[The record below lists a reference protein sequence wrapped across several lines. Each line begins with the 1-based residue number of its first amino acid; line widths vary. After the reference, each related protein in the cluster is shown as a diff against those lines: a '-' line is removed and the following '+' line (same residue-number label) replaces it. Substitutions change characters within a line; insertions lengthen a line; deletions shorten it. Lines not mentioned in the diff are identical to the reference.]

1 MSEKREV
8 RPLRPKEYYRERIVK
23 IVSEIQR
30 EDVLQYVYIIVTD
43 ISKED
48 NLNE

>member
-8 RPLRPKEYYRERIVK
+8 RPLRPKEYYRDRIVK

-30 EDVLQYVYIIVTD
+30 EDVLQYIYIIVTD
-43 ISKED
+43 IKGEE
-48 NLNE
+48 NE